1 MILTPLLAQKL
12 VKLMATSLKLVE
24 LFRETQKLKLLR
36 YQLKALNVQDSSAKL
51 KASSVSMNVMT
62 LLKNRLN
69 KQLL

>member
-36 YQLKALNVQDSSAKL
+36 YQLKAHNVQDSSAKL

>member
-36 YQLKALNVQDSSAKL
+36 YQLKAPNVQDSSAKL

>member
-1 MILTPLLAQKL
+1 MILTPLLAQRL
-12 VKLMATSLKLVE
+12 VKLMATFLKLVE

-36 YQLKALNVQDSSAKL
+36 FQLKTLNVQDSSAKL
-51 KASSVSMNVMT
+51 KASSVAMNVMI

>member
-1 MILTPLLAQKL
+1 MILTPLLAQRL
-12 VKLMATSLKLVE
+12 VKLMATFLKLVE

-36 YQLKALNVQDSSAKL
+36 FQLKTLNVQDSSAKL
-51 KASSVSMNVMT
+51 KVSSVSMNVMI